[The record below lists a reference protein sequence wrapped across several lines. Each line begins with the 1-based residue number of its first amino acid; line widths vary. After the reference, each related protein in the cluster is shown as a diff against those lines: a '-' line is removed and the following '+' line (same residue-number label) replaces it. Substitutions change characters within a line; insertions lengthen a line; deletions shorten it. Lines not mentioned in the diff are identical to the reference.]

1 MQTRPTNKGEIMKQ
15 SRCATLFILAGG
27 RATRMG
33 GADKAWIE
41 FEGRSFFERM
51 IENLSSAAQNILV
64 SANRNEERYAPYP
77 VIRDEY
83 PEYVGPLA
91 GIDALSRRDEC
102 QEWAFIVPCDTPWLE
117 RDVLELLWKAHEE
130 DPGADA
136 FVPRHGG
143 RMQSAV
149 VLANKKALRAAAQ
162 NLAAGERRL
171 GFWLKCCGARVVE
184 MDGLVAEES
193 FFNINSLQELD
204 EKAQAVE
211 KINERRMKMK
221 NLVRV
226 PLEKVYRLF
235 GLGGVTLVSA
245 EHEGSE
251 DVMAAAWVSPLN
263 IDPAR
268 VTVCIDSEHY
278 TRKLVDA
285 SRMFGLSLPMAG
297 LADVVIKLGGASK
310 NDDDQKLERS
320 GAKFFKLDGYE
331 MPFVEGCA
339 CYVVFR
345 APVEERME
353 KEYDLFVGEAV
364 EAWADPRIFDGSHWL
379 FEKTSEEMSTLHYV
393 SGGCFYGIGRR
404 IDV

>member
-1 MQTRPTNKGEIMKQ
+1 MKQ
-15 SRCATLFILAGG
+15 SCCATLFILAGG
-27 RATRMG
+27 RATRMD
-33 GADKAWIE
+33 GADKAWVE
-41 FEGRSFFERM
+41 FKGRSFFERL
-51 IENLSSAAQNILV
+51 IENLASAARNVLV

-77 VIRDEY
+77 VVRDEY

-91 GIDALSRRDEC
+91 GIDALSRRDDCE
-102 QEWAFIVPCDTPWLE
+102 EWAFIVPCDTPWLG
-117 RDVLELLWKAHEE
+117 RDVLDLLWKAHEE
-130 DPGADA
+130 NPEADA
-136 FVPRHGG
+136 FVPRQGG

-149 VLANKKALRAAAQ
+149 VLANKKAMRAAAK
-162 NLAAGERRL
+162 NLAAGEKRL
-171 GFWLKCCGARVVE
+171 GFWLKNCGARVVE
-184 MDGLVAEES
+184 MDGLVGEET

-204 EKAQAVE
+204 EKSQIVE
-211 KINERRMKMK
+211 EISERRMKMN

-245 EHEGSE
+245 ECEGRE

-268 VTVCIDSEHY
+268 VTVCIDSGHY
-278 TRKLVDA
+278 TRKLVES

-297 LADVVIKLGGASK
+297 LADVVMKLGGVSM
-310 NDDDQKLERS
+310 NDDCRKLENS
-320 GAKFFKLDGYE
+320 GAKFFKIDGYD

-339 CYVVFR
+339 CYVVFKSP
-345 APVEERME
+345 AEERME

-364 EAWADPRIFDGSHWL
+364 EAWADPRIFDGSHWM
-379 FEKTSEEMSTLHYV
+379 FENASEELSTLHYV

-404 IDV
+404 IEA